1 MRLGSFAYVALAA
14 LCGCGEVA
22 GTVKLSETAAIT
34 TRSGKLEKTCTAVTA
49 MATGFGE
56 QNVTRLADGNLAL
69 AIDKAKD
76 EMASEGAKG
85 FTVEA
90 RTVKCAFYI
99 DFGGLVGREHKCRA
113 SAELCGRR
121 G

>member
-1 MRLGSFAYVALAA
+1 MRLGSLAYVALAA

-22 GTVKLSETAAIT
+22 GTVKLSETALA
-34 TRSGKLEKTCTAVTA
+34 TRPGKLERTCTAVTA
-49 MATGFGE
+49 IATGFGE

-85 FTVEA
+85 FSVEA
-90 RTVKCAFYI
+90 RTVKCGFYI
-99 DFGGLVGREHKCRA
+99 DFGGVVGREHKCHA